1 METKTKK
8 SVHFASQDTEH
19 TIAASYNKP
28 ERRFVSIEDETSD
41 PSELHIAEKALKVLQ
56 DASKMRIDKQ
66 LVKLAKDGV
75 IFLKAPSNTNT
86 QRTNAM
92 KLRTTIIKLLSKY
105 QFVETVP
112 HPKHDTKK
120 SVEENEWIP
129 EHAIKPRKSAL
140 KAIFVGSVGK
150 NEPKWRSFWEW
161 SDDSTENVAPESQS
175 SYSSSPPPPI
185 TMPDDTKDLTFEQ
198 LSDDDKRTI
207 YEWAVK
213 REGTQFFKQRAA
225 EVFESYA
232 ANESA
237 LDWEIKVV
245 DPLWFRIQSAG
256 SMVHTDTPYIAR
268 HTNAL
273 SKISGQKLMISG
285 IDMTHKAT
293 FIGKKSKILAQKLNN
308 NAECALCGYAYSD
321 GDNEEKQL
329 QEAEEGFCLC
339 SQCCDSRFGMFT
351 VWTALDYFDS
361 PFDSG
366 SMLFALGSHSKYKGI
381 HNAIG
386 SGEAVPNGYANKSRA
401 DKENNM
407 RWGYAKDIQPGDQF
421 IFNIKTLHASSAS
434 TDGYLRAR
442 IDVRVTVK
450 PSDKRYCKELNHV
463 SDASP
468 APHLGL
474 SQLCSQPA
482 AAALIVS
489 QQEKEESPELGAS
502 LPKDDGID
510 SHKNEIQMT
519 QDDDDDDDGG
529 DEENDHNENTN
540 VSIQDLPTQMEEE
553 EEGDDEDARKKT
565 LTPQDVSNQD
575 EIQTVPE
582 TPLTQDIANETPSQ
596 GTQDMNEKKKMRAVV
611 PSTQA
616 MEAASDAIPR
626 LEPQS
631 INNRNCNDQMNINL
645 RKRKASDVNL
655 SQTQQPP
662 NKRQKLSNYHMHRP
676 LQLTQSSVNHLS
688 FMMQE
693 SGGSSS
699 SSKLLSTTRMNNLQH
714 LSRMS
719 DEELCRKISEMRHK
733 NNQILAQLQSQM
745 NETSDLM
752 EIANERYL
760 YTKQQYEKERERAN
774 RAQTKN
780 QNLQKQLIQNHQML
794 FKMFEP

>member
-293 FIGKKSKILAQKLNN
+293 FIGNNVHCVVVRIRMEIMKKNNCKKQKKDSVCVHSVAIRAL
-308 NAECALCGYAYSD
+308 ECLLCGLHWITLIRHLIRDRCCLRWVLTVNTKEFTTQSGVEKQCQMDTQTSHAQIKRITCD
-321 GDNEEKQL
+321 GDTQRTYNQAISSYL
-329 QEAEEGFCLC
+329 
-339 SQCCDSRFGMFT
+339 T
-351 VWTALDYFDS
+351 
-361 PFDSG
+361 
-366 SMLFALGSHSKYKGI
+366 SK
-381 HNAIG
+381 HCMRRVPPLMAI
-386 SGEAVPNGYANKSRA
+386 
-401 DKENNM
+401 
-407 RWGYAKDIQPGDQF
+407 
-421 IFNIKTLHASSAS
+421 
-434 TDGYLRAR
+434 
-442 IDVRVTVK
+442 
-450 PSDKRYCKELNHV
+450 
-463 SDASP
+463 
-468 APHLGL
+468 
-474 SQLCSQPA
+474 
-482 AAALIVS
+482 
-489 QQEKEESPELGAS
+489 
-502 LPKDDGID
+502 
-510 SHKNEIQMT
+510 
-519 QDDDDDDDGG
+519 
-529 DEENDHNENTN
+529 
-540 VSIQDLPTQMEEE
+540 
-553 EEGDDEDARKKT
+553 
-565 LTPQDVSNQD
+565 
-575 EIQTVPE
+575 
-582 TPLTQDIANETPSQ
+582 
-596 GTQDMNEKKKMRAVV
+596 
-611 PSTQA
+611 
-616 MEAASDAIPR
+616 
-626 LEPQS
+626 
-631 INNRNCNDQMNINL
+631 
-645 RKRKASDVNL
+645 
-655 SQTQQPP
+655 
-662 NKRQKLSNYHMHRP
+662 
-676 LQLTQSSVNHLS
+676 
-688 FMMQE
+688 
-693 SGGSSS
+693 
-699 SSKLLSTTRMNNLQH
+699 
-714 LSRMS
+714 
-719 DEELCRKISEMRHK
+719 
-733 NNQILAQLQSQM
+733 
-745 NETSDLM
+745 
-752 EIANERYL
+752 
-760 YTKQQYEKERERAN
+760 
-774 RAQTKN
+774 
-780 QNLQKQLIQNHQML
+780 
-794 FKMFEP
+794 